1 MRNTTIDGEDFKIG
15 PPKAPNQI
23 LFEDHNISSKAMQFV
38 KSTFGPLIWS
48 HSWIK
53 SCNHSCRVE
62 TIHHELKYWGFKR
75 PLWPYPLNKS
85 DTKFRR
91 QKYKLEKLLYNKS
104 WSILWIH
111 TLWGSIK
118 YFLDDAFSIIIFK
131 SLDERSHKNF
141 TYESCSQSY
150 NFNLE
155 LWEKKKHI
163 CFRCSFVI
171 VSQKDMM
178 HSFEKRKT
186 KPSHC
191 HHWYGK
197 IKQA

>member
-1 MRNTTIDGEDFKIG
+1 MNWSIGVSKDHFDPTHWTNLTQNSIDENT
-15 PPKAPNQI
+15 N
-23 LFEDHNISSKAMQFV
+23 L
-38 KSTFGPLIWS
+38 
-48 HSWIK
+48 
-53 SCNHSCRVE
+53 R
-62 TIHHELKYWGFKR
+62 
-75 PLWPYPLNKS
+75 
-85 DTKFRR
+85 
-91 QKYKLEKLLYNKS
+91 KS

-111 TLWGSIK
+111 TLQGSIK

-141 TYESCSQSY
+141 TYESGSQSY

-155 LWEKKKHI
+155 LWKKQKHI